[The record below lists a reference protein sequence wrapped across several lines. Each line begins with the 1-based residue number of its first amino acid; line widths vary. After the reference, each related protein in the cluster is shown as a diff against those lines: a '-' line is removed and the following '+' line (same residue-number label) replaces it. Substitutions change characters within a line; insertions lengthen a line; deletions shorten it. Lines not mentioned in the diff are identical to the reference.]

1 MATVWCDG
9 CKKFVPA
16 GKIDAIY
23 DSAGNVSE
31 WLCTD
36 CKDTKKKQE
45 RDSPE
50 YLEPAGKFPV
60 NDEE

>member
-1 MATVWCDG
+1 
-9 CKKFVPA
+9 VPA

-45 RDSPE
+45 RDGPE